1 MQKLPDTIANNNYCI
16 RIMYNIIK
24 LNPIHLF
31 LFKQIYVKN
40 IFANNDTFKRLE
52 ITIGCTRTLAPDERM
67 YWKYDRRIVSL

>member
-1 MQKLPDTIANNNYCI
+1 MHHAPSTISATI
-16 RIMYNIIK
+16 RRAASY
-24 LNPIHLF
+24 LF